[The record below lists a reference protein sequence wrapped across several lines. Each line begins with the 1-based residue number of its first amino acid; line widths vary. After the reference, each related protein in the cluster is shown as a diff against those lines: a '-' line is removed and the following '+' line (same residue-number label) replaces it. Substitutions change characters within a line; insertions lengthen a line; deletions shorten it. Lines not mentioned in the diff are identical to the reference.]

1 MQDKLIDIKNEA
13 LAQILSASDPKTLEE
28 LRIEY
33 FGKSKGKLTLIL
45 KEVPKLPVEERAIV
59 GRFANEVKT
68 IIEDALASQQS
79 IVLHTK
85 ISEEKKKVIDVSLVG
100 PMSKQGHLHPV
111 TVVFRE
117 MNEIFKT
124 MGFSVAQGPEIETD
138 EFNYNRLNL
147 PMDHPA
153 RDLQDTLYIK
163 EPDILLR
170 THTSSVEAR
179 ILVSQKPPFRFVIPG
194 KSYRF
199 ENTNA
204 SNNIM
209 FTQYEG
215 LAVGEGITLAHL
227 KGTLLTFVKRFFGEN
242 RKVRFRCKYYP
253 QVEPGVGVDL
263 DCQFCQQKGCSV
275 CKYRGWIEMLGA
287 GMVHPNMLKMAG
299 LNPKRISGFA
309 WGMGSDRIVMDRYKI
324 SDIRALY
331 DGEIAYIE

>member
-13 LAQILSASDPKTLEE
+13 MAQILSASDPKVLEE
-28 LRIEY
+28 LRVEY
-33 FGKSKGKLTLIL
+33 LGKSKGKLTLIL
-45 KEVPKLPVEERAIV
+45 KKVPQLPPEERAIV
-59 GRFANEVKT
+59 GRFANEVKNA
-68 IIEDALASQQS
+68 IEDALANQKS
-79 IVLHTK
+79 IVLQTK
-85 ISEEKKKVIDVSLVG
+85 ISEEKKKIIDVSLVG
-100 PMSKQGHLHPV
+100 SMPRQGHLHPV

-179 ILVSQKPPFRFVIPG
+179 ILISQKPPFRFVIPG

-215 LAVGEGITLAHL
+215 LAVAEGITLANL
-227 KGTLLTFVKRFFGEN
+227 KGTLLTFVKKFFGEN

-263 DCQFCQQKGCSV
+263 DCPFCKQKGCSV

-299 LNPKRISGFA
+299 LDPKKISGFA

>member
-1 MQDKLIDIKNEA
+1 MQDRLIDIKNEA
-13 LAQILSASDPKTLEE
+13 LAQILSATDAKTLEE

-33 FGKSKGKLTLIL
+33 LGKSKGKLTLIM
-45 KEVPKLPVEERAIV
+45 KKVPGLPSEEKAIV

-68 IIEDALASQQS
+68 TIEDALASQQS

-85 ISEEKKKVIDVSLVG
+85 ISEEKKIIIDVSLVG
-100 PMSKQGHLHPV
+100 PMPRQGHLHPV

-163 EPDILLR
+163 DPDILLR

-179 ILVSQKPPFRFVIPG
+179 ILVSHKPPFRFVIPG

-263 DCQFCQQKGCSV
+263 DCPFCQQKGCSV

-299 LNPKRISGFA
+299 LDPKKISGFA